1 MSVVKKEELK
11 LDDTVKQNSKGE
23 AILGRL
29 YGTVADVVHPT
40 RNGRKYDDAL

>member
-1 MSVVKKEELK
+1 MANIKKEELK

-29 YGTVADVVHPT
+29 SGIVADLVHPT
-40 RNGRKYDDAL
+40 RNGRQYDDAL